1 MRPGEIWKHLS
12 FYVDAN
18 GEIGDKYLLL
28 LATPDDGSDI
38 VARLLTSRSH
48 GRPEIPACYHGLP
61 YGGYF
66 LGVPTPILTQ
76 KTWVDLRYLDDF
88 DVNDFEELRMA
99 GTLALI
105 GRLTPG
111 ISREVI
117 LCVAGAD
124 DTTVQQERHLRDS
137 LA

>member
-12 FYVDAN
+12 FYIDAN

-28 LATPDDGSDI
+28 LAIPENGSDI
-38 VARLLTSRSH
+38 VARLLTSRPH
-48 GRPEIPACYHGLP
+48 GRPETPACYHGLP

-88 DVNDFEELRMA
+88 DVTDFEKLRKA
-99 GTLALI
+99 GTLTLI
-105 GRLTPG
+105 GSLPPE